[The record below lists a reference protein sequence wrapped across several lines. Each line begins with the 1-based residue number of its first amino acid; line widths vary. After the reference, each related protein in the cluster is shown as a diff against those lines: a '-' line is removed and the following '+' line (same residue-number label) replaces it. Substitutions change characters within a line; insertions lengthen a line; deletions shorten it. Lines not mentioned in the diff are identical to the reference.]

1 MNINDS
7 IYQLDHISREYPTIK
22 KETYEVGRALVTAVE
37 GLKFLT
43 EIEALLESKKIDIS
57 KLANSEEETT
67 YGNCLTLKES
77 TFLNDNLDDIIY
89 DIHKKISRISK
100 L

>member
-7 IYQLDHISREYPTIK
+7 IYQLEHISREYSITK
-22 KETYEVGRALVTAVE
+22 KESYEVGRALVTAVE

-43 EIEALLESKKIDIS
+43 EIEALLESNKIDIS
-57 KLANSEEETT
+57 KLVDSEEETT
-67 YGNCLTLKES
+67 YGNRLTLKES

-89 DIHKKISRISK
+89 DIHKKISRISE